1 MLKQIPV
8 WLMICAE
15 GKIVKLSPESI
26 HVVVLGF
33 SAAVITD
40 VDIREEFKY
49 KMVIVCMIDIV
60 LDECTFGYKNRL

>member
-1 MLKQIPV
+1 M
-8 WLMICAE
+8 
-15 GKIVKLSPESI
+15 KLSPESI

-49 KMVIVCMIDIV
+49 KMVIVLPDIV
-60 LDECTFGYKNRL
+60 LIVLIPLDPIC